1 MIFYQ
6 INVELQTLNARYN
19 ALKTDMKNT
28 RGACTEMGSVNEKLE
43 DRIIVLEE
51 EVGGLKTENN
61 ELRVYLNKV
70 TEELNAVIT
79 LLNTRY
85 AEEA

>member
-1 MIFYQ
+1 M
-6 INVELQTLNARYN
+6 LNARYN
-19 ALKTDMKNT
+19 TLKTDMKNT
-28 RGACTEMGSVNEKLE
+28 RGECTEMGIVNEKLE

-51 EVGGLKTENN
+51 EVEGLKTENN

-70 TEELNAVIT
+70 TEELNAVVT

-85 AEEA
+85 DEEA